1 MDLTLRIMA
10 EAAENGAVVVEQAAP
25 AVVANDPVHAAF
37 QRWAEPFRNMVT
49 QIPQD
54 SPPGLLRGIAD
65 HATNNAEIFGKSI
78 FTSGLVSR
86 NLNVYPFRGG
96 RRTNLYGIELA
107 YVFSSAILSTHNKL
121 SEGDRIALTEGEVL
135 ATGLPDDMF
144 CGTEAAQIK
153 FVRAV
158 KVVMRTPRIFHKYY
172 RVTADMYTM
181 AIRAAGSR
189 RSQP

>member
-25 AVVANDPVHAAF
+25 AVVANDPIRAAF

-49 QIPQD
+49 PIPQE